1 MSDFKI
7 PPISRLLG
15 STLGNFFRT
24 IRYGKIDPGSYHKV
38 FLTSLICLVASPFH
52 LWEKLK
58 DRKLNSR
65 DESPLFIIGHWRSG
79 TTFLHNLLCQD
90 PNTGFV
96 TTYQSV
102 FPNNMY
108 SKLLFRP
115 FMKWKIPDKR
125 PSDNIK
131 LHVDYPQEDDFALAS
146 MLPSFYQL
154 FYFPDAYK
162 ALFDETVLFKNSHEK
177 EIQKWKDTYNTLI
190 IKAKAN
196 TGGKNVIL
204 KNPVNTA
211 RINKLLEMY
220 PKARFIHIYRNPVV
234 VYLSTKKFFLELFPT
249 LQLQKST
256 PEQITNMIFDLY
268 AKIMQA
274 YFEQKALIPPTQ
286 LIEISFE
293 SFEVEPIKYLAEIY
307 QQLAIDDWDEA
318 VPHFEK
324 YLTGIGGYKKNVYQI
339 SRQELTRIKNEWSF
353 AFDELGYEVPDNI
366 EIID

>member
-1 MSDFKI
+1 
-7 PPISRLLG
+7 
-15 STLGNFFRT
+15 
-24 IRYGKIDPGSYHKV
+24 
-38 FLTSLICLVASPFH
+38 LICLIASPFH
-52 LWEKLK
+52 LWEKFK
-58 DRKLNSR
+58 DRKIISR

-90 PNTGFV
+90 PNTGYV
-96 TTYQSV
+96 TTYHSV
-102 FPNNMY
+102 FPNNMH

-125 PSDNIK
+125 PSDNIM
-131 LHVDYPQEDDFALAS
+131 LHVDYPQEDDFALSS

-162 ALFDETVLFKNSHEK
+162 ALFDETVLFKNKSEK
-177 EIQKWKDTYNTLI
+177 EIIKWKNTYNKLI

-211 RINKLLEMY
+211 RINKILEIY

-268 AKIMQA
+268 AKIMRA
-274 YFEQKALIPPTQ
+274 YFDQKALIPPTQ

-293 SFEVEPIKYLAEIY
+293 SFELEPIKYLEEIY

-324 YLTGIGGYKKNVYQI
+324 YLTSIGGYKKNIYQI
-339 SRQELTRIKNEWSF
+339 SRQELERIKNEWSF
-353 AFDELGYEVPDNI
+353 AFNELGYDVPEELEVV
-366 EIID
+366 

>member
-1 MSDFKI
+1 MSDFNI
-7 PPISRLLG
+7 PPISVLLG
-15 STLGNFFRT
+15 STLGNFMRT
-24 IRYGKIDPGSYHKV
+24 IRYGKIDHEYFHKV
-38 FLTSLICLVASPFH
+38 FFTSLICLIASPFH
-52 LWEKLK
+52 LWEKFK
-58 DRKLNSR
+58 DRKLNSQN
-65 DESPLFIIGHWRSG
+65 ESPLFIIGHWRSG

-90 PNTGFV
+90 PNTGYV

-102 FPNNMY
+102 FPNNMH

-146 MLPSFYQL
+146 MLPSFYHM
-154 FYFPDAYK
+154 FYFPNAYK
-162 ALFDETVLFKNSHEK
+162 ALFDETVLFKNRPEK
-177 EIQKWKDTYNTLI
+177 EIQKWKNIYNKLI
-190 IKAKAN
+190 VKAKAN
-196 TGGKNVIL
+196 TGGNNVIL

-256 PEQITNMIFDLY
+256 PKQITNMIFDLY
-268 AKIMQA
+268 AKIMHA
-274 YFEQKALIPPTQ
+274 YFDQKALIPPTQ

-293 SFEVEPIKYLAEIY
+293 SFEVEPIKYLEEIY
-307 QQLAIDDWDEA
+307 QQLALDDWEEA
-318 VPHFEK
+318 VPYFSK
-324 YLTGIGGYKKNVYQI
+324 
-339 SRQELTRIKNEWSF
+339 
-353 AFDELGYEVPDNI
+353 
-366 EIID
+366 